1 MISAQNIF
9 LKFGDRILFDE
20 INFIIKDNDKVG
32 LVGRN
37 GAGKSTLL
45 RLLAKEQS
53 PDGGVLDFPNGRT
66 LGFLTQDIPLSAD
79 VSVIEECLSAFSEM
93 QEIQEKIEKLNVEM
107 TTRTDYESDSYAK
120 LITKFT
126 DLSERFNLLGG
137 ENFRGET
144 EKVLKGLGFK
154 ETEFDKRLNQLS
166 GGWRMRVELAKLLL
180 QKPDYLLLDE
190 PTNHLDIESILW
202 FESFLKTYPGSIILI
217 SHDKR
222 FLDNT
227 TNRTI
232 EVELGK
238 LFDYKMPYSK
248 YLTER
253 AIRKEQQIAS
263 FKNQQKNIAQK
274 ERIIN
279 KFMAKAN
286 KTKMAQSM
294 KKQLDKMERV
304 EIDEEDATVM
314 NLRFPPPSRCGE
326 IVFKGKDIHKS
337 YGANQV
343 LRGVDIQIERGQRV
357 AFVGQNGQGKTT
369 LAKIIVKTLE
379 AEKGDYDLGYN
390 VEVGYYAQNQSDELP
405 GDLTLLQVMENNSPP
420 EQRTRLRSIL
430 GSFMFKA
437 DDVDKKVSVLS
448 GGEKA
453 RLALAAMLLH
463 PFNLLVLDEPTNHLD
478 ILSKD
483 VLKRALMKYEGTLL
497 VVSHDRDFLDS
508 LTNLTFEFKDR
519 NIHQHLGDINEF
531 LQKRAVEDMR
541 LLSKKSELDK
551 KQKTSANGKPEI
563 NHKERKQL
571 QRDLQNA
578 EKKIEKI
585 EKEIAK
591 LEELMGAEDFYESAN
606 RDKKLAEYESKKQ
619 SLSKAMAAWEDVA
632 MKMDSL
638 EN

>member
-20 INFIIKDNDKVG
+20 INFVIKDNDKVG

-45 RLLAKEQS
+45 RVLAKEQT
-53 PDGGVLDFPNGRT
+53 PDGGALDFPNGRS
-66 LGFLTQDIPLSAD
+66 LGFLTQDIPLSND

-93 QEIQEKIEKLNVEM
+93 QEIQKNIEKLNQEM
-107 TTRTDYESDSYAK
+107 ITRTDYESDSYAK

-126 DLSERFNLLGG
+126 DLSERFNILGG

-154 ETEFDKRLNQLS
+154 ETEFDKKLNELS

-202 FESFLKTYPGSIILI
+202 FENFLKTYPGSIILI

-238 LFDYKMPYSK
+238 VFDYKMAYSK
-248 YLTER
+248 YLEER

-263 FKNQQKNIAQK
+263 FKNQQKNIAHK

-304 EIDEEDATVM
+304 EVDEEDASVM

-326 IVFKGKDIHKS
+326 IVFEGKGIHKS
-337 YGANQV
+337 YGENQV

-369 LAKIIVKTLE
+369 LAKIIVDNLQ
-379 AEKGDYDLGYN
+379 AEKGDYKLGYN
-390 VEVGYYAQNQSDELP
+390 VEIGYYAQNQSDELQ

-420 EQRTRLRSIL
+420 EQRTKLISIL
-430 GSFMFKA
+430 GSIMFKA

-448 GGEKA
+448 GGERA
-453 RLALAAMLLH
+453 RLAMAAMLLH

-483 VLKRALMKYEGTLL
+483 VLKKALMSYEGTLL
-497 VVSHDRDFLDS
+497 VVSHDRDFLDE
-508 LTNLTFEFKDR
+508 LTDVTFEFKDR
-519 NIHQHLGDINEF
+519 NIHQHLGGINEF
-531 LQKRAVEDMR
+531 LERHAVEDMR
-541 LLSKKSELDK
+541 LLSKRSELDK
-551 KQKTSANGKPEI
+551 QEKGTASVKKEVDHKVKKQA
-563 NHKERKQL
+563 

-578 EKKIEKI
+578 EKKIEKL
-585 EKEIAK
+585 EREIAT
-591 LEELMGAEDFYESAN
+591 LESLMGEADFYERDN
-606 RDKKLAEYESKKQ
+606 KDKKLAEYDSKKA
-619 SLSKAMAAWEDVA
+619 SLTKVMAVWEDVA
-632 MKMDSL
+632 QKLDQMG
-638 EN
+638 

>member
-9 LKFGDRILFDE
+9 LKFGDRTLFDE
-20 INFIIKDNDKVG
+20 INFVIKDNDKVG

-45 RLLAKEQS
+45 RVLAKEQT
-53 PDGGVLDFPNGRT
+53 PDGGALDFPNGRT
-66 LGFLTQDIPLSAD
+66 LGFLTQDIPVSDD
-79 VSVIEECLSAFSEM
+79 VTVMEECLTAFAEM
-93 QEIQEKIEKLNVEM
+93 QEIQDTIEKLNQEM
-107 TTRTDYESDSYAK
+107 MSRTDYESDSYAK

-126 DLSERFNLLGG
+126 DLTERFNLLGG
-137 ENFRGET
+137 ENFKGET

-154 ETEFDKRLNQLS
+154 ETEFVKSLKALS

-180 QKPDYLLLDE
+180 RKPDYLLLDE

-202 FESFLKTYPGSIILI
+202 FETFLISYPGSVILI

-227 TNRTI
+227 TNRTL
-232 EVELGK
+232 EVEMGK
-238 LFDYKMPYSK
+238 LFDYKMPYTK
-248 YLTER
+248 YLKER
-253 AIRKEQQIAS
+253 AVRKEQQIAS

-294 KKQLDKMERV
+294 QKQLNKMERV
-304 EIDEEDATVM
+304 EIDEEDTSVM

-326 IVFKGKDIHKS
+326 IVFKGDAIHKS
-337 YGANQV
+337 YGENQV
-343 LRGVDIQIERGQRV
+343 LRGVNIQIERGNRV

-369 LAKIIVKTLE
+369 LAKIIVKSLE
-379 AEKGDYDLGYN
+379 ADSGEYGLGYN
-390 VEVGYYAQNQSDELP
+390 VEVGYYAQNQSDELSR
-405 GDLTLLQVMENNSPP
+405 DLTLLQVMENNSPP
-420 EQRTRLRSIL
+420 EQRTKLRAIL

-437 DDVDKKVSVLS
+437 EDVDKKVSVLS

-483 VLKRALMKYEGTLL
+483 VLKSALMKYEGTLI
-497 VVSHDRDFLDS
+497 VVSHDRDFLES
-508 LTNLTFEFKDR
+508 LTSTTFEFKDR
-519 NIHQHLGDINEF
+519 NIHHHMGDINEF
-531 LQKRAVEDMR
+531 LEKRAVEDMR
-541 LLSKKSELDK
+541 MLSKKSELDK
-551 KQKTSANGKPEI
+551 AEKSANAQNTEVDY
-563 NHKERKQL
+563 KERKQM
-571 QRDLQNA
+571 QKDLKNA
-578 EKKIEKI
+578 EKKIEKL
-585 EKEIAK
+585 EGEIAS
-591 LEELMGAEDFYESAN
+591 LEDLMAEPDFYERDN
-606 RDKKLAEYESKKQ
+606 KDKKIAEYESKKT
-619 SLSKAMAAWEDVA
+619 SLSKVMAVWEEAA
-632 MKMDSL
+632 MKLDQL
-638 EN
+638 G

>member
-1 MISAQNIF
+1 MYYFKNISLQFADRVLLDNVNFMIGKKER
-9 LKFGDRILFDE
+9 L
-20 INFIIKDNDKVG
+20 G
-32 LVGRN
+32 LIGRN

-45 RLLAKEQS
+45 KIISGNMS
-53 PDGGVLDFPNGRT
+53 PDKGGMEFPNDTSIGYLKQEFEINEDHGILHET
-66 LGFLTQDIPLSAD
+66 MTCFEKAH
-79 VSVIEECLSAFSEM
+79 
-93 QEIQEKIEKLNVEM
+93 EIQEQFNIINDKVASA
-107 TTRTDYESDSYAK
+107 TDYESDDYARLLTELADVSAMLEHYNLTELEANAVK
-120 LITKFT
+120 ILI
-126 DLSERFNLLGG
+126 
-137 ENFRGET
+137 
-144 EKVLKGLGFK
+144 GLGFK
-154 ETEFDKRLNQLS
+154 KEQMHNQVSTLS
-166 GGWRMRVELAKLLL
+166 GGWKMRIELAKLLL
-180 QKPDYLLLDE
+180 QEHDILLLDE

-238 LFDYKMPYSK
+238 VFDYKMAYSK
-248 YLTER
+248 YLEER

-304 EIDEEDATVM
+304 EVDEEDSSVM

-326 IVFKGKDIHKS
+326 IVFEGKGIHKS
-337 YGANQV
+337 YGPNQV

-369 LAKIIVKTLE
+369 LAKIIVDGLK
-379 AEKGDYDLGYN
+379 AEQGDYKLGYN
-390 VEVGYYAQNQSDELP
+390 VEIGYYAQNQSDELQ
-405 GDLTLLQVMENNSPP
+405 GNLTLLQVMENNSPP
-420 EQRTRLRSIL
+420 EQRTKLRSIL

-448 GGEKA
+448 GGERA

-483 VLKRALMKYEGTLL
+483 VLKKALM
-497 VVSHDRDFLDS
+497 SS
-508 LTNLTFEFKDR
+508 
-519 NIHQHLGDINEF
+519 
-531 LQKRAVEDMR
+531 KRS
-541 LLSKKSELDK
+541 SK
-551 KQKTSANGKPEI
+551 
-563 NHKERKQL
+563 
-571 QRDLQNA
+571 
-578 EKKIEKI
+578 
-585 EKEIAK
+585 
-591 LEELMGAEDFYESAN
+591 F
-606 RDKKLAEYESKKQ
+606 
-619 SLSKAMAAWEDVA
+619 
-632 MKMDSL
+632 
-638 EN
+638 

>member
-20 INFIIKDNDKVG
+20 INFVIKDNDKVG

-45 RLLAKEQS
+45 RVLAKEQT
-53 PDGGVLDFPNGRT
+53 PDAGVLDFPNGRT
-66 LGFLTQDIPLSAD
+66 LGFLTQDIPLSND

-93 QEIQEKIEKLNVEM
+93 QDLQKNIEKLNQEM
-107 TTRTDYESDSYAK
+107 ITRTDYESDGYAN

-126 DLSERFNLLGG
+126 DLSERFNILGG

-154 ETEFDKRLNQLS
+154 ETEFDKKLAELS

-238 LFDYKMPYSK
+238 VFDYKMAYSK
-248 YLTER
+248 YLEER

-304 EIDEEDATVM
+304 EVDEEDSSVM

-326 IVFKGKDIHKS
+326 IVFEGKGIHKS
-337 YGANQV
+337 YGPNQV

-369 LAKIIVKTLE
+369 LAKIIVDGLK
-379 AEKGDYDLGYN
+379 AEQGDYKLGYN
-390 VEVGYYAQNQSDELP
+390 VEIGYYAQNQSDELQ
-405 GDLTLLQVMENNSPP
+405 GNLTLLQVMENNSPP
-420 EQRTRLRSIL
+420 EQRTKLRSIL

-448 GGEKA
+448 GGERA

-483 VLKRALMKYEGTLL
+483 VLKKALMSYEGTLL
-497 VVSHDRDFLDS
+497 VVSHDRDFLED
-508 LTNLTFEFKDR
+508 LTNVTFEFKDR
-519 NIHQHLGDINEF
+519 NIHQHLGGINEF
-531 LQKRAVEDMR
+531 LERHAVEDMR
-541 LLSKKSELDK
+541 LLSKRSELDK
-551 KQKTSANGKPEI
+551 QSKGATAQTKQIS
-563 NHKERKQL
+563 HKEKKQA
-571 QRDLQNA
+571 QRDLQNS
-578 EKKIEKI
+578 EKKIEKL
-585 EKEIAK
+585 ENEIKK
-591 LEELMGAEDFYESAN
+591 LEDLMGEPDFYERDN
-606 RDKKLAEYESKKQ
+606 KDKKLAEYESKKS
-619 SLSKAMAAWEDVA
+619 SLSKTMSLWEQAAQKLDELGD
-632 MKMDSL
+632 
-638 EN
+638 

>member
-20 INFIIKDNDKVG
+20 INFVIKDNDKVG

-45 RLLAKEQS
+45 RVLAKEQT
-53 PDGGVLDFPNGRT
+53 PDGGALDFPNGRS
-66 LGFLTQDIPLSAD
+66 LGFLTQDIPLSND

-93 QEIQEKIEKLNVEM
+93 QEIQKNIEKLNQEM
-107 TTRTDYESDSYAK
+107 ITRTDYESDSYAK

-126 DLSERFNLLGG
+126 DLSERFNILGG

-154 ETEFDKRLNQLS
+154 ETEFDKKLNELS

-202 FESFLKTYPGSIILI
+202 FENFLKTYPGSIILI

-238 LFDYKMPYSK
+238 VFDYKMAYSK
-248 YLTER
+248 YLEER

-263 FKNQQKNIAQK
+263 FKNQQKNIAHK

-304 EIDEEDATVM
+304 EVDEEDASVM

-326 IVFKGKDIHKS
+326 IVFEGKGIHKS
-337 YGANQV
+337 YGENQV

-369 LAKIIVKTLE
+369 LAKIIVDNLQ
-379 AEKGDYDLGYN
+379 AEKGDYKLGYN
-390 VEVGYYAQNQSDELP
+390 VEIGYYAQNQSDELQ

-420 EQRTRLRSIL
+420 EQRTKLRSIL

-448 GGEKA
+448 GGERA
-453 RLALAAMLLH
+453 RLAMAAMLLH

-483 VLKRALMKYEGTLL
+483 VLKKALMSYEGTLL
-497 VVSHDRDFLDS
+497 VVSHDRDFLDE
-508 LTNLTFEFKDR
+508 LTDVTFEFKDR
-519 NIHQHLGDINEF
+519 NIHQHLGGINEF
-531 LQKRAVEDMR
+531 LERHAVEDMR
-541 LLSKKSELDK
+541 LLSKRSELDK
-551 KQKTSANGKPEI
+551 QEKGTASVKKEVDHKVKKQA
-563 NHKERKQL
+563 

-578 EKKIEKI
+578 EKKIEKL
-585 EKEIAK
+585 EREIAT
-591 LEELMGAEDFYESAN
+591 LESLMGEADFYERDN
-606 RDKKLAEYESKKQ
+606 KDKKLAEYDSKKA
-619 SLSKAMAAWEDVA
+619 SLTKVMAVWEDVA
-632 MKMDSL
+632 QKLDQMG
-638 EN
+638 

>member
-9 LKFGDRILFDE
+9 LKFGDRVLFDE
-20 INFIIKDNDKVG
+20 INFVIKDSDKVG

-45 RLLAKEQS
+45 RVLAREQT
-53 PDGGVLDFPNGRT
+53 PDSGSLDFPNGKT
-66 LGFLTQDIPLSAD
+66 LGFLTQDIPLSND
-79 VSVIEECLSAFSEM
+79 VSVIEECMSAFSEM
-93 QEIQEKIEKLNVEM
+93 QDLQKNIEKLNQEM
-107 TTRTDYESDSYAK
+107 ITRTDYESDGYAK

-126 DLSERFNLLGG
+126 DLSERFNILGG

-154 ETEFDKRLNQLS
+154 ETEFDKKLNELS

-180 QKPDYLLLDE
+180 RKPDYLMLDE

-202 FESFLKTYPGSIILI
+202 FENFLKTYPGSIILI

-232 EVELGK
+232 EVEMGK
-238 LFDYKMPYSK
+238 VFDYKMAYSK
-248 YLTER
+248 YLEER

-263 FKNQQKNIAQK
+263 FKNQQKNIAHK
-274 ERIIN
+274 EKIIN

-294 KKQLDKMERV
+294 KKQLDKMDRV
-304 EIDEEDATVM
+304 EVDEEDSSVM

-326 IVFKGKDIHKS
+326 IVFDGKGIHKS
-337 YGANQV
+337 YGPNQV

-369 LAKIIVKTLE
+369 LAKIITNSLK
-379 AEKGDYDLGYN
+379 AEQGDYKLGYN
-390 VEVGYYAQNQSDELP
+390 VEIGYYAQNQSDELQ
-405 GDLTLLQVMENNSPP
+405 GNLTLLQVMENNSPP
-420 EQRTRLRSIL
+420 EQRTKLRSIL
-430 GSFMFKA
+430 GSFMFKSE
-437 DDVDKKVSVLS
+437 DVDKKVSVLS
-448 GGEKA
+448 GGERA

-483 VLKRALMKYEGTLL
+483 VLKRALMNYEGTLL
-497 VVSHDRDFLDS
+497 VVSHDRDFLDE
-508 LTNLTFEFKDR
+508 LTDVTFEFKDR
-519 NIHQHLGDINEF
+519 NIHQHLGGINEF
-531 LQKRAVEDMR
+531 LERHAVEDMR
-541 LLSKKSELDK
+541 LLAKRSELDK
-551 KQKTSANGKPEI
+551 ENNGAAVVVTVVD
-563 NHKERKQL
+563 HKDRKQA

-578 EKKIEKI
+578 EKKIEKL
-585 EKEIAK
+585 EGEISK
-591 LEELMGAEDFYESAN
+591 LEALMGEPDFYEREN
-606 RDKKLAEYESKKQ
+606 KDKKIAEYDSKKG
-619 SLSKAMAAWEDVA
+619 SLSKAMSVWEEAVQKLD
-632 MKMDSL
+632 KMG
-638 EN
+638 

>member
-9 LKFGDRILFDE
+9 LKFGDRTLFDE
-20 INFIIKDNDKVG
+20 INFVIKDNDKVG

-45 RLLAKEQS
+45 RVLAKEQS
-53 PDGGVLDFPNGRT
+53 PDGGALDFPNGRT
-66 LGFLTQDIPLSAD
+66 LGFLTQDIPISDD
-79 VSVIEECLSAFSEM
+79 VTVMEECLTAFSEM
-93 QEIQEKIEKLNVEM
+93 QEIQDNIEKLNQEM
-107 TTRTDYESDSYAK
+107 MTRTDYESDSYAK

-126 DLSERFNLLGG
+126 DLTERFNLLGG
-137 ENFRGET
+137 ENFKGET

-154 ETEFDKRLNQLS
+154 EVEFEKKLKALS

-180 QKPDYLLLDE
+180 QKPNYLLLDE

-227 TNRTI
+227 TNRTL
-232 EVELGK
+232 EVEMGK

-248 YLTER
+248 YLEER
-253 AIRKEQQIAS
+253 AIRKEQQISS

-274 ERIIN
+274 ERIIS

-294 KKQLDKMERV
+294 QKQLNKMERV
-304 EIDEEDATVM
+304 EIDQEDTSVM

-326 IVFKGKDIHKS
+326 IVFEGKDIHKS
-337 YGANQV
+337 YGENQV
-343 LRGVDIQIERGQRV
+343 LRGVDIQIERGNRV

-369 LAKIIVKTLE
+369 LAKIIVKALE
-379 AEKGDYDLGYN
+379 AESGEYGLGYN
-390 VEVGYYAQNQSDELP
+390 VAVGYYAQNQSDELP
-405 GDLTLLQVMENNSPP
+405 RDLTLLQVMENNSPP
-420 EQRTRLRSIL
+420 EQRTKLRAIL

-437 DDVDKKVSVLS
+437 EDVDKKVSVLS

-453 RLALAAMLLH
+453 RLALACMLLH

-483 VLKRALMKYEGTLL
+483 VLKKALMKYEGTLI
-497 VVSHDRDFLDS
+497 VVSHDRDFLEE
-508 LTNLTFEFKDR
+508 LTSTTFEFKDR
-519 NIHQHLGDINEF
+519 NIHHHMGDINEF
-531 LQKRAVEDMR
+531 LEKRSVEDMR
-541 LLSKKSELDK
+541 MLSKKSELDK
-551 KQKTSANGKPEI
+551 AEKMVGGASTEVDY
-563 NHKERKQL
+563 KERKQI
-571 QRDLQNA
+571 QKDLKNA
-578 EKKIEKI
+578 EKKIEK
-585 EKEIAK
+585 
-591 LEELMGAEDFYESAN
+591 LEGDISSLEALMAEPDFYERDNSA
-606 RDKKLAEYESKKQ
+606 KKISEYESKKA
-619 SLSKAMAAWEDVA
+619 SLSKVMALWEDA
-632 MKMDSL
+632 ALKLDQL
-638 EN
+638 G

>member
-20 INFIIKDNDKVG
+20 INFVIKDNDKVG

-45 RLLAKEQS
+45 RVLAKEQT
-53 PDGGVLDFPNGRT
+53 PDAGALDFPNGRT
-66 LGFLTQDIPLSAD
+66 LGFLTQDIPLSND
-79 VSVIEECLSAFSEM
+79 VSVIEECMSAFSEM
-93 QEIQEKIEKLNVEM
+93 LDMQKSIAKLNEEM
-107 TTRTDYESDSYAK
+107 ITRTDYESDSYAK

-126 DLSERFNLLGG
+126 DLSERFGILGG

-154 ETEFDKRLNQLS
+154 ESEFDKKLAELS

-202 FESFLKTYPGSIILI
+202 FENFLKTYPGSIILI

-232 EVELGK
+232 EVEMGK
-238 LFDYKMPYSK
+238 VFDYKMAYTK
-248 YLTER
+248 YLEER

-263 FKNQQKNIAQK
+263 FKNQQKNIAHK
-274 ERIIN
+274 EKIIN

-304 EIDEEDATVM
+304 EVDEEDSSVM

-326 IVFKGKDIHKS
+326 IVFKGTNIHKS
-337 YGANQV
+337 YGPNQV

-369 LAKIIVKTLE
+369 LAKIIVDGLK
-379 AEKGDYDLGYN
+379 AEKGDYTLGYN
-390 VEVGYYAQNQSDELP
+390 VEIGYYAQNQSDELQ

-420 EQRTRLRSIL
+420 EQRTKLRSIL

-448 GGEKA
+448 GGERA

-483 VLKRALMKYEGTLL
+483 VLKQALMNYEGTLL
-497 VVSHDRDFLDS
+497 VVSHDRDFLEE
-508 LTNLTFEFKDR
+508 LTNVTFEFKDR
-519 NIHQHLGDINEF
+519 NIHQHLGGINEF
-531 LQKRAVEDMR
+531 LERHAVEDMR
-541 LLSKKSELDK
+541 LLSKRSELDK
-551 KQKTSANGKPEI
+551 QSKGVTEVNPEVD
-563 NHKERKQL
+563 HKERKQA
-571 QRDLQNA
+571 QRDVQNA
-578 EKKIEKI
+578 EKKIEKL
-585 EKEIAK
+585 ENEIAK
-591 LEELMGAEDFYESAN
+591 LEALMGETDFYEREN
-606 RDKKLAEYESKKQ
+606 KDKKIAEYESKKT
-619 SLSKAMAAWEDVA
+619 SLSKAMGAWEDA
-632 MKMDSL
+632 ALKLDQL
-638 EN
+638 G

>member
-20 INFIIKDNDKVG
+20 INFVIKDNDKVG

-45 RLLAKEQS
+45 RVLAKEQT
-53 PDGGVLDFPNGRT
+53 PDGGALDFPNGRS
-66 LGFLTQDIPLSAD
+66 LGFLTQDIPLSND
-79 VSVIEECLSAFSEM
+79 VSVIEECLSAFSKM
-93 QEIQEKIEKLNVEM
+93 QEIQKNIEKLNQEM
-107 TTRTDYESDSYAK
+107 ITRTDYESDSYAK

-126 DLSERFNLLGG
+126 DLSERFNILGG

-154 ETEFDKRLNQLS
+154 ETEFDKKLNELS

-202 FESFLKTYPGSIILI
+202 FENFLKTYPGSIILI

-238 LFDYKMPYSK
+238 VFDYKMAYSK
-248 YLTER
+248 YLEER

-263 FKNQQKNIAQK
+263 FKNQQKNIAHK

-304 EIDEEDATVM
+304 EVDEEDASVM

-326 IVFKGKDIHKS
+326 IVFEGKGIHKS
-337 YGANQV
+337 YGENQV

-369 LAKIIVKTLE
+369 LAKIIVDNLQ
-379 AEKGDYDLGYN
+379 AEKGDYKLGYN
-390 VEVGYYAQNQSDELP
+390 VEIGYYAQNQSDELQ

-420 EQRTRLRSIL
+420 EQRTKLRSIL

-448 GGEKA
+448 GGERA
-453 RLALAAMLLH
+453 RLAMAAMLLH

-483 VLKRALMKYEGTLL
+483 VLKKALMSYEGTLL
-497 VVSHDRDFLDS
+497 VVSHDRDFLDE
-508 LTNLTFEFKDR
+508 LTDVTFEFKDR
-519 NIHQHLGDINEF
+519 NIHQHLGGINEF
-531 LQKRAVEDMR
+531 LERHAVEDMR
-541 LLSKKSELDK
+541 LLSKRSELDK
-551 KQKTSANGKPEI
+551 QEKGTASVKKEVDHKVKKQA
-563 NHKERKQL
+563 

-578 EKKIEKI
+578 EKKIEKL
-585 EKEIAK
+585 EREIAA
-591 LEELMGAEDFYESAN
+591 LESLMGEADFYERDN
-606 RDKKLAEYESKKQ
+606 KDKKLAEYDSKKA
-619 SLSKAMAAWEDVA
+619 SLTKVMAVWEDVA
-632 MKMDSL
+632 QKLDQMG
-638 EN
+638 